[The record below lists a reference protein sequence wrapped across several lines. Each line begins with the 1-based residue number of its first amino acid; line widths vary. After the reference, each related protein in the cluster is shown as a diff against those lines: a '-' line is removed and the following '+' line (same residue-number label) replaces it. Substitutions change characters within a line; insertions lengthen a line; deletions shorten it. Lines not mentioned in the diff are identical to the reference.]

1 MKRIALIIGLA
12 SLPLALVA
20 TAAATPPTTTTAEFP
35 RITPHFLSCPDFD
48 VRGQWQITRV
58 TTTFYDQ
65 SGAPIRI
72 ERHLSYVGSLSNPST
87 GKSLPDAGNVLVT
100 VDLQAGTVTSD
111 GRGRVD
117 TAPGLGVILHESGM
131 FTFLG
136 DELIAEA
143 GQHDTLDGNLGPL
156 CDYLASS

>member
-1 MKRIALIIGLA
+1 
-12 SLPLALVA
+12 
-20 TAAATPPTTTTAEFP
+20 
-35 RITPHFLSCPDFD
+35 
-48 VRGQWQITRV
+48 
-58 TTTFYDQ
+58 
-65 SGAPIRI
+65 
-72 ERHLSYVGSLSNPST
+72 
-87 GKSLPDAGNVLVT
+87 LPDAGNVLVT